1 MSTPLQQ
8 LKAKMADVNALG
20 AAIGI
25 MDWDQQTYMPAGGAD
40 ARGAHVGILSRMRH
54 EAFTSKEVGDLI
66 AAASPENPED
76 EAYIRVVKRD
86 YEQSTKLPASLVE
99 EKARLSTE
107 GHEMWVRAR
116 RDNRFDLFAP
126 VMEKVIEIVRK
137 ESDLLGYEDHI
148 YSGLLDQY
156 EEGATYSDCV
166 RMFDALRQP
175 LVNLVKDIAACP
187 QPDDSFL
194 TGTWDEG
201 TQRKLTETL
210 VKAIGFDMNR
220 GRQDTAPHPFCT
232 GWSVGDIRLTTR
244 FKDYLPSA
252 IFGSLHEAG
261 HGMYEQGS
269 PKEWDL
275 TPLAGGVSLG
285 LHESQSRTWEN
296 LVGRSGAFWQK
307 FYPDLQSAFPA
318 LAGVNPDVWIKA
330 VNKVTPSLIRVEAD
344 EVTYNLHIMVRFEIE
359 CDLLT
364 GALAVKDLPEA
375 WNAKYESYMGIRP
388 ETDSVGCL
396 QDVHWSMGSVGY
408 FPTYSMGNLLSVQIW
423 NKLAADLG
431 DVDALMAKGE
441 FAPILKWLQ
450 EKLYS
455 KGRSI
460 APKDLVMQ
468 ITGKPIGAEDY
479 LAHITAK
486 YRSLYGLA

>member
-1 MSTPLQQ
+1 
-8 LKAKMADVNALG
+8 MADVNALG
-20 AAIGI
+20 AAASI

-40 ARGAHVGILSRMRH
+40 ARAAHVGILSRMRH
-54 EAFTSKEVGDLI
+54 EIFISEEVGTLI
-66 AAASPENPED
+66 ENSTPESED
-76 EAYIRVVKRD
+76 DAAYIRVVQRD
-86 YEQSTKLPASLVE
+86 YEQSTKLPASFVE

-107 GHEMWVRAR
+107 GHETWVHAR
-116 RDNRFDLFAP
+116 KENNFEHFAP
-126 VMEKVIEIVRK
+126 TLAKVVEICQK
-137 ESDLLGYEDHI
+137 EAELLGYTDHI
-148 YSGLLDQY
+148 YTALLDEY
-156 EEGATYSDCV
+156 EEGATHGDCV

-175 LVNLVKDIAACP
+175 LIDLVKDISACP
-187 QPDDSFL
+187 QPDDAFL
-194 TGTWDEG
+194 TSNWDKAA
-201 TQRKLTETL
+201 QSAFTEKL

-232 GWSVGDIRLTTR
+232 GWSIGDIRLTTR
-244 FKDYLPSA
+244 FQDYLPSA

-269 PKEWDL
+269 PKAWDL

-296 LVGRSGAFWQK
+296 IVGRSQPFWQH
-307 FYPDLQSAFPA
+307 FYPQLQTAFPELTA
-318 LAGVNPDVWIKA
+318 VGFDTWIKA
-330 VNKVTPSLIRVEAD
+330 VNKVSPSLIRVEAD
-344 EVTYNLHIMVRFEIE
+344 EVTYNLHIMIRFEIE

-364 GALAVKDLPEA
+364 GALKVEDLPEA
-375 WNAKYESYMGIRP
+375 WNAKYESYLGIRP
-388 ETDSVGCL
+388 DSNANGCL
-396 QDVHWSMGSVGY
+396 QDVHWSMGAMGY

-431 DVDALMAKGE
+431 DVDKMMAEGN
-441 FAPILKWLQ
+441 FAPILTWLQ

-460 APKDLVMQ
+460 KPKDLVLQ

-479 LAHITAK
+479 LAHISAK
-486 YRSLYGLA
+486 YRSLYGI

>member
-1 MSTPLQQ
+1 
-8 LKAKMADVNALG
+8 MADVNALG
-20 AAIGI
+20 AAASI

-40 ARGAHVGILSRMRH
+40 ARAAHVGILSRMRH
-54 EAFTSKEVGDLI
+54 EIFISDEVGTLI
-66 AAASPENPED
+66 ENSTPESED
-76 EAYIRVVKRD
+76 DAAYIRVVKRD
-86 YEQSTKLPASLVE
+86 YEQSTKLPASFVE

-107 GHEMWVRAR
+107 GHETWVHAR
-116 RDNRFDLFAP
+116 KENNFEHFAP
-126 VMEKVIEIVRK
+126 TLAKVVEICQK
-137 ESDLLGYEDHI
+137 EAELLGYTDHI
-148 YSGLLDQY
+148 YTALLDEY
-156 EEGATYSDCV
+156 EEGSAHGDCV

-175 LVNLVKDIAACP
+175 LIDLVKEISVCP
-187 QPDDSFL
+187 QPDDAFL
-194 TGTWDEG
+194 TSSWDKAA
-201 TQRKLTETL
+201 QSSFTEKL

-232 GWSVGDIRLTTR
+232 GWSIGDIRLTTR
-244 FKDYLPSA
+244 FQDYLPSA

-269 PKEWDL
+269 PKAWDL

-296 LVGRSGAFWQK
+296 IVGRSQPFWQH
-307 FYPDLQSAFPA
+307 FYPQLQTAFPELTA
-318 LAGVNPDVWIKA
+318 VGFDTWIKA
-330 VNKVTPSLIRVEAD
+330 VNKVSPSLIRVEAD
-344 EVTYNLHIMVRFEIE
+344 EVTYNLHIMIRFEIE

-364 GALAVKDLPEA
+364 GALKVEDLPEA

-388 ETDSVGCL
+388 DSNANGCL
-396 QDVHWSMGSVGY
+396 QDVHWSMGAMGY

-431 DVDALMAKGE
+431 DVDKLMAQGN
-441 FAPILKWLQ
+441 FAPILTWLQ
-450 EKLYS
+450 ENLYS

-460 APKDLVMQ
+460 KPKDLVMQ

-479 LAHITAK
+479 LAHISAK
-486 YRSLYGLA
+486 YRGLYGI